1 MTEELITSELRGRGG
16 AFFPTGRKW
25 SFVPSKEQLPKP
37 HYLVVNADESEPGSF
52 KDNEILSR
60 VPHRFIEGC
69 LITAHAIDCDK
80 VFVYIRGEYSGPYE
94 ILVAA
99 LEELK
104 DRPEIRGDVTIVVHR
119 GAGAYICGEETALLE
134 SLEGKR
140 GQPRSK
146 PPFPAISGLYASPTV
161 VNNVE
166 TITTVPPVIA
176 MGGAEYA
183 KLGVD
188 EHARHARRL
197 GLRQRRERR
206 QLRDRGRARRC
217 ATIIYDLG
225 GGIPDGRE
233 LKAVV
238 PGGSSTVILTKD
250 EIDVGYDFDSLAQ
263 LRTAMGSAGIVVLD
277 DRCCIVQLGIRF
289 SEFYEHESC
298 GKCTP
303 CREGTRW
310 LTAILRKLED
320 GRAIAGRPRPAAR
333 RLRPHQRQVPLPARR
348 LGRDHRRELRREVP
362 RRVPGAHRRGRL
374 PVRRRAR
381 RSTTCSRPIAMHAI
395 RLRQLAR
402 GARMADARHRHDR
415 RADRAG
421 AEGHRHGRDGRRR
434 RDRDPRLLLR
444 AAARAAGRRLPHV
457 PRRGRRDA
465 EAPGRLHAHARRTA
479 WS

>member
-1 MTEELITSELRGRGG
+1 MPTSVEKIVLAGTDDRDLTKLAEYEAVGGYKALTTARAMSPQDVTEELITSELRGRGG

-25 SFVPSKEQLPKP
+25 SFVPSKDQIPKP

-52 KDNEILSR
+52 KDNEIMSR

-69 LITAHAIDCDK
+69 LITAHAIDSK
-80 VFVYIRGEYSGPYE
+80 HVFVYIRGEYSGPYE
-94 ILVAA
+94 ILVNA
-99 LEELK
+99 LEQL
-104 DRPEIRGDVTIVVHR
+104 RSRREILGDVTIVVHR

-166 TITTVPPVIA
+166 TIATVPPVIA

-183 KLGVD
+183 KLGVPNSRGTRVVSISGNVANGGNY
-188 EHARHARRL
+188 EITP
-197 GLRQRRERR
+197 GMSIRQ
-206 QLRDRGRARRC
+206 
-217 ATIIYDLG
+217 IVYDLG
-225 GGIPDGRE
+225 GGIPGGRE

-238 PGGSSTVILTKD
+238 PGWSSTVILTKD

-320 GRAIAGRPRPAAR
+320 GRATQDDLDLLLDVCDRINGKCLCPLGDSDAIIIASYVAKF
-333 RLRPHQRQVPLPARR
+333 
-348 LGRDHRRELRREVP
+348 RDEFVAHIEHGGCPFGGSSSLDGVLAPIRMHSHSPVAEVP
-362 RRVPGAHRRGRL
+362 ACPT
-374 PVRRRAR
+374 
-381 RSTTCSRPIAMHAI
+381 S
-395 RLRQLAR
+395 
-402 GARMADARHRHDR
+402 
-415 RADRAG
+415 
-421 AEGHRHGRDGRRR
+421 
-434 RDRDPRLLLR
+434 
-444 AAARAAGRRLPHV
+444 
-457 PRRGRRDA
+457 
-465 EAPGRLHAHARRTA
+465 
-479 WS
+479 

>member
-1 MTEELITSELRGRGG
+1 MAAPEIVLADATTSYEEYGGYTALEKARAMTPAEVTEELLASELRGRGG
-16 AFFPTGRKW
+16 AFFATGRKW
-25 SFVPSKEQLPKP
+25 SFVPPKEQLPKP

-60 VPHRFIEGC
+60 VPHRFVEGC
-69 LITAHAIDCDK
+69 LITAHAVDCSH

-94 ILVAA
+94 ILVNA
-99 LEELK
+99 LAEVPKEVL
-104 DRPEIRGDVTIVVHR
+104 GGVTIVVHR

-146 PPFPAISGLYASPTV
+146 PPFPAISGLYAAPTV

-166 TITTVPPVIA
+166 TIATVPPIIA
-176 MGGAEYA
+176 MGGAAYA
-183 KLGVD
+183 KLGVPNTRGTRVVSISGNVANGGNY
-188 EHARHARRL
+188 EIEA
-197 GLRQRRERR
+197 GMS
-206 QLRDRGRARRC
+206 LRD
-217 ATIIYDLG
+217 IIYGLG

-250 EIDVGYDFDSLAQ
+250 EIDVGYDFDSLGA

-320 GRAIAGRPRPAAR
+320 GRASQSDLDLLLDVCDRINGKC
-333 RLRPHQRQVPLPARR
+333 LCPLGDSDAIIVASYVAKFREEFQAHIDQGGCPYGGSSS
-348 LGRDHRRELRREVP
+348 LDHVLAPVAMHTHTPVAEVP
-362 RRVPGAHRRGRL
+362 A
-374 PVRRRAR
+374 
-381 RSTTCSRPIAMHAI
+381 
-395 RLRQLAR
+395 
-402 GARMADARHRHDR
+402 
-415 RADRAG
+415 
-421 AEGHRHGRDGRRR
+421 
-434 RDRDPRLLLR
+434 
-444 AAARAAGRRLPHV
+444 
-457 PRRGRRDA
+457 
-465 EAPGRLHAHARRTA
+465 
-479 WS
+479 